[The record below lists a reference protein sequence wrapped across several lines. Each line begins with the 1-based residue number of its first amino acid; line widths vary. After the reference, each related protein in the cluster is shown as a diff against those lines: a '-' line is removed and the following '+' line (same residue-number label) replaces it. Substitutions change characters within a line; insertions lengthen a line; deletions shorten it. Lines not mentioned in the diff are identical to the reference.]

1 MTRNPDDTR
10 QWSSED
16 LRRSDEDD
24 EILSMG
30 AIEPDDDGDD
40 APGPLA
46 FANEFEDPA
55 DSFDDEVDTI
65 ADELS
70 RMGFHSPADF

>member
-30 AIEPDDDGDD
+30 AIEPDDVNTRRRRG
-40 APGPLA
+40 
-46 FANEFEDPA
+46 EPA
-55 DSFDDEVDTI
+55 KTISRRWADLVDQWMT
-65 ADELS
+65 
-70 RMGFHSPADF
+70 